1 MKKLFLTLLAIGL
14 LLNTNL
20 AFAGVNTSVIEK
32 LENSLYGFT
41 YSGEDEVTRLDRL
54 ENSVYG
60 SVSSGNIA
68 SRVAKLKQDMKVD
81 LIGQEIEP
89 VEDTFADPEDSYI
102 EEEPVAASNVSYP
115 AVDELEEMVFDKSFH
130 GEDIKK
136 RLSKLENKTFGQE
149 YNDDLATRVD
159 RLKAEI
165 KPKSLIDNQIAQ
177 SSNSFYDDY
186 VPPLSS
192 DYQLQK
198 YDPMDNYA
206 YDSFNQ
212 RQMAMQNNYGYEDSY
227 SPPMPSN
234 KKYSLNSMEKG
245 ILNQTFKNDTE
256 ENRLSRLESA
266 MFGTN
271 FSDEDIETRKNRL
284 SSAYNAQKTAGKYD
298 SNKFAQNMATA
309 MQIGTIILMMLACI
323 L

>member
-1 MKKLFLTLLAIGL
+1 MKKLFLTLFFTVL
-14 LLNTNL
+14 L
-20 AFAGVNTSVIEK
+20 VNVPAANASVHTQTIEK

-41 YSGEDEVTRLDRL
+41 YSGEDDSTRLDRL

-60 SVSSGNIA
+60 SVSSA
-68 SRVAKLKQDMKVD
+68 SFDNRITKLKNDMKVD

-89 VEDTFADPEDSYI
+89 VEDTFADPQDSFI

-115 AVDELEEMVFDKSFH
+115 AVDELEEMVFDKNFH

-136 RLSKLENKTFGQE
+136 RLSKLEVETFGKE
-149 YNDDLATRVD
+149 FNDDLATRTD

-165 KPKSLIDNQIAQ
+165 KPKSLLDNSVAQ
-177 SSNSFYDDY
+177 SSNSFYDGY

-198 YDPMDNYA
+198 YDPMDSYA

-212 RQMAMQNNYGYEDSY
+212 RQMSIQDDYGDGYL
-227 SPPMPSN
+227 PPVSSS

-245 ILNQTFKNDTE
+245 VLNQTFKNESE
-256 ENRLSRLESA
+256 ENRISRLESA

-271 FSDEDIETRKNRL
+271 FADDDVETRKNRL

>member
-1 MKKLFLTLLAIGL
+1 MKKIFLTLLMFSICGL
-14 LLNTNL
+14 PV
-20 AFAGVNTSVIEK
+20 FASQYLPTIEK

-41 YSGEDEVTRLDRL
+41 YSGDNEAERIARL
-54 ENSVYG
+54 ESSVYG
-60 SVSSGNIA
+60 TSSSGNIS
-68 SRVAKLKQDMKVD
+68 SRIAKLEKDMHVD

-89 VEDTFADPEDSYI
+89 VEDTFANSEDSYV
-102 EEEPVAASNVSYP
+102 EEAPVAASNVSYP
-115 AVDELEEMVFDKSFH
+115 AVDELEEMVFDKNFH
-130 GEDIKK
+130 GDDIKK
-136 RLSKLENKTFGQE
+136 RLSNLEMKTFGKE
-149 YNDDLATRVD
+149 FNDDLSTRTD

-165 KPKSLIDNQIAQ
+165 KPKSLMDNSIAQ
-177 SSNSFYDDY
+177 SSNQFYDDY

-198 YDPMDNYA
+198 YDPMDDMGYQ
-206 YDSFNQ
+206 SFNQ
-212 RQMAMQNNYGYEDSY
+212 RQQMFGEEYQ
-227 SPPMPSN
+227 PPVRSS
-234 KKYSLNSMEKG
+234 KKYNLATLEKG
-245 ILNQTFKNDTE
+245 VLNNTFKNDTE

-271 FSDEDIETRKNRL
+271 FSDDDVETRKNRL
-284 SSAYNAQKTAGKYD
+284 SSAYNAQKSANKYD

>member
-1 MKKLFLTLLAIGL
+1 MKKLILTLSFILSFGF
-14 LLNTNL
+14 NN
-20 AFAGVNTSVIEK
+20 FAYASSNAQIIEK

-41 YSGEDEVTRLDRL
+41 YSGESENDRLDRL

-60 SVSSGNIA
+60 AISSA
-68 SRVAKLKQDMKVD
+68 STNDRISKLKQDMSAD

-89 VEDTFADPEDSYI
+89 VEDTFADPQDPYLA
-102 EEEPVAASNVSYP
+102 EEPVAASNVDYP
-115 AVDELEEMVFDKSFH
+115 AVNELEEMVFDKNFH

-136 RLSKLENKTFGQE
+136 RLSKLEMKTFGKE
-149 YNDDLATRVD
+149 YNDDLATRTD

-165 KPKSLIDNQIAQ
+165 KPKSLLDNSIAQ

-198 YDPMDNYA
+198 YDPTDNYA

-212 RQMAMQNNYGYEDSY
+212 RQMSMQNGSGNSYAPPVSFSKNYNLTSI
-227 SPPMPSN
+227 
-234 KKYSLNSMEKG
+234 EKG
-245 ILNQTFKNDTE
+245 VLNQTFKNDTE
-256 ENRLSRLESA
+256 ENRIARLESA

-271 FSDEDIETRKNRL
+271 FSEDNIETRKNRL
-284 SSAYNAQKTAGKYD
+284 SSAFNAQKTANKYD
-298 SNKFAQNMATA
+298 SNKFSQNMATA

>member
-1 MKKLFLTLLAIGL
+1 MKKLLFTLALISFICFGNVVYA
-14 LLNTNL
+14 
-20 AFAGVNTSVIEK
+20 TSNIQTIEK

-41 YSGEDEVTRLDRL
+41 YSGDTESERLDRL
-54 ENSVYG
+54 ETSVYG
-60 SVSSGNIA
+60 AVSSASVSDRI
-68 SRVAKLKQDMKVD
+68 VKLKKDMSAD

-89 VEDTFADPEDSYI
+89 VEDTFADPQDSYI
-102 EEEPVAASNVSYP
+102 QEEPVAASNVSYP
-115 AVDELEEMVFDKSFH
+115 AVDELEVMVFDKSYH

-136 RLSKLENKTFGQE
+136 RLSKLEMKTFGKE
-149 YNDDLATRVD
+149 FNDDLATRTD

-165 KPKSLIDNQIAQ
+165 KPKSLLDNNIAQ

-198 YDPMDNYA
+198 YDPADNYA

-212 RQMAMQNNYGYEDSY
+212 RQMAMQNYNTDNYSQHV
-227 SPPMPSN
+227 PSG
-234 KKYSLNSMEKG
+234 KKYSLNSIEKG
-245 ILNQTFKNDTE
+245 VLNQTFKNESE
-256 ENRLSRLESA
+256 ENRISRLESV

-284 SSAYNAQKTAGKYD
+284 SSAFNAQKTANKYD
-298 SNKFAQNMATA
+298 SNKFSQNMATA